1 MSCFFRGVSF
11 VFYAA
16 GSCCFNCFISH
27 LWFSWFRVGKK
38 NSGDAGYRTSR
49 MLSERST
56 IWATSPSHCSNTPS
70 EKFNRTLTS
79 PKSRS
84 FLYYSLEAW
93 ARPNQSSRIR
103 SQISQQ
109 NAETSTATIRVS
121 NFHYFSSFDFYR
133 MFVFLL
139 IVQSPKQFFR
149 RTLRGQCKPLHPR
162 PPYFLHGF

>member
-1 MSCFFRGVSF
+1 MLQVLVALFASFLTFDCRGSE
-11 VFYAA
+11 
-16 GSCCFNCFISH
+16 
-27 LWFSWFRVGKK
+27 LGKK
-38 NSGDAGYRTSR
+38 IVEMRGIDPRTSR

-56 IWATSPSHCSNTPS
+56 IWATSASHCSNTPS